1 MAPLFV
7 GDCFNDARIVKR
19 RVPEKGNKSGKKSWR
34 HARIVRPLH
43 ASDTPGLTIPS
54 KRSESKWR
62 VKHVLHEMRRETS
75 SGCKVLHELRKASS
89 GCCACVGD
97 HALEGRRIGGC
108 AREGHRASRR
118 ASCRVGEGR
127 RVGSVIRKGRRI
139 GRFVR
144 EGCCVRCRTCEG
156 RRANGYVCEG
166 CRARSFV
173 RGSRC
178 ARSRACEGRR
188 GCGCGRS
195 SGRRQARRVA
205 SRPFVRRLLA
215 RKRRFCG

>member
-1 MAPLFV
+1 MPDVVLCGFLSYRAYNT
-7 GDCFNDARIVKR
+7 GAR
-19 RVPEKGNKSGKKSWR
+19 
-34 HARIVRPLH
+34 
-43 ASDTPGLTIPS
+43 
-54 KRSESKWR
+54 RSEIQAKGD
-62 VKHVLHEMRRETS
+62 KHVLHEMRRETS

-144 EGCCVRCRTCEG
+144 
-156 RRANGYVCEG
+156 
-166 CRARSFV
+166 
-173 RGSRC
+173 GSRC
-178 ARSRACEGRR
+178 ARSRACEGRC

-195 SGRRQARRVA
+195 SGRRQARCVA

-215 RKRRFCG
+215 RKHRFCG

>member
-19 RVPEKGNKSGKKSWR
+19 RVPEKGNKSGKKIVEACAPDVVLCGFLSYR
-34 HARIVRPLH
+34 AYNTGAR
-43 ASDTPGLTIPS
+43 
-54 KRSESKWR
+54 RSEIQAKGD
-62 VKHVLHEMRRETS
+62 KHVLHEMRRETS

-118 ASCRVGEGR
+118 ASCRVG
-127 RVGSVIRKGRRI
+127 SVIRKGRRI

-173 RGSRC
+173 RGNRC
-178 ARSRACEGRR
+178 ARSRACEGRC

-215 RKRRFCG
+215 RKRRFCGWA